1 MRLRF
6 TTPCDFAPRS
16 FAFFF
21 PSGPCGHPEKTKRS
35 EKLGPVV
42 VGAERAPQPLE
53 PARLYDFCNC
63 NTTHGHV
70 RERLILVLERG
81 LPPTSFPCAASLR
94 PLCRRDELLAVDR
107 FRRPGPPSWGGENGM
122 QVEGSSEGCSERP
135 EAALSRIA
143 CGAGAEASS
152 MSPA

>member
-1 MRLRF
+1 M
-6 TTPCDFAPRS
+6 
-16 FAFFF
+16 
-21 PSGPCGHPEKTKRS
+21 S

-42 VGAERAPQPLE
+42 VRAERAPQPLE
-53 PARLYDFCNC
+53 PARPYDFCNC

-94 PLCRRDELLAVDR
+94 PLCRRDELLAADR

-122 QVEGSSEGCSERP
+122 QVEGPSEGCSERP
-135 EAALSRIA
+135 EVALSRIA